1 MAEELEKLDDTNELV
16 SSENVD
22 NGDDLSTAEL
32 LPKEEK
38 PEVEDLIPIAEIVKK
53 IKPVADPIAFD
64 WSVNKRGANIYTAEK
79 QLELEN
85 LYDSTFKA
93 IEEDKIVQAQVTLV
107 TESDVVLNIGFKSD
121 GLVPR
126 SEFRDLP
133 DLKAGDYVDVYVE
146 SKENKKGQLVLS
158 RKKAKLTNAWDAIVN
173 AHATD
178 LIITGKV
185 ISKTKGGLI
194 VDCFGLETFLPGS
207 QIDVKPITDY
217 DQFVGKTMEF
227 KVVKINEIIK
237 NAVVSHKA
245 LIEFDIESQRQE
257 IIGKLEKGQVLE
269 GVIKNI
275 TDFGAFI
282 DLGGV
287 DGLLYITDI
296 SWGRINHPNE
306 VLEINQKL
314 NVVVLDFDDNKV
326 AL

>member
-146 SKENKKGQLVLS
+146 SKENKKG
-158 RKKAKLTNAWDAIVN
+158 R
-173 AHATD
+173 
-178 LIITGKV
+178 
-185 ISKTKGGLI
+185 
-194 VDCFGLETFLPGS
+194 
-207 QIDVKPITDY
+207 
-217 DQFVGKTMEF
+217 
-227 KVVKINEIIK
+227 
-237 NAVVSHKA
+237 
-245 LIEFDIESQRQE
+245 
-257 IIGKLEKGQVLE
+257 
-269 GVIKNI
+269 
-275 TDFGAFI
+275 
-282 DLGGV
+282 
-287 DGLLYITDI
+287 
-296 SWGRINHPNE
+296 
-306 VLEINQKL
+306 
-314 NVVVLDFDDNKV
+314 
-326 AL
+326 